1 MRVELTPVTPW
12 RHELGH
18 CLHTT
23 AGVLLAHRGLDPGI
37 VLGAAWG
44 FHYPGDLRRE
54 EYYLPGHADD
64 LFAGLAPYHGLHSRW
79 HTPAGPDE
87 GWQEVRAELCA
98 GRPVAVAADNF
109 HLPFRPAHRDVHT
122 NHLMVVHGF
131 DDEAGEV
138 YVTDPVPPA
147 HQGPLSLAALT
158 AARDSGNP
166 VRHDRD
172 MFFTA
177 NPIGNRWLS
186 WEARGPQPPFTPEF
200 AAEAMARNVR
210 DLTDPADPRTSGLPG
225 LRAFLDGA
233 WERLDSAPEV
243 VDEVFIVAGP
253 VLATTGLHGD
263 FLDRAGRESGD
274 ARLRELARQVAGV
287 AHHWAA
293 LRIAVATARADR
305 AAALPALRRR
315 SARLVESYEQVLA
328 ALGRHLSGV
337 SPTAHVSGLPRISR
351 RQTDDLPVEVTQ

>member
-1 MRVELTPVTPW
+1 MRVELAPVAPW

-18 CLHTT
+18 CLHAT
-23 AGVLLAHRGLDPGI
+23 AGVLLAHRGLDPQI
-37 VLGAAWG
+37 VLGAGWG

-54 EYYLPGHADD
+54 EYYLPGHAED
-64 LFAGLAPYHGLHSRW
+64 LFAGLAPHHGLHSRW

-109 HLPFRPAHRDVHT
+109 HLPFRPAYRDVHT

-131 DDEAGEV
+131 DDEAGEA

-147 HQGPLSLAALT
+147 YQGPLPLAALT

-186 WEARGPQPPFTPEF
+186 WEATDPQPPFTPEF
-200 AAEAMARNVR
+200 VAEVVARNVR
-210 DLTDPADPRTSGLPG
+210 GLTDPADRRTSGLPG
-225 LRAFLDGA
+225 LRAYLDGA
-233 WERLDSAPEV
+233 WERLPDAPDV

-253 VLATTGLHGD
+253 VLAVSGLHGD
-263 FLDRAGRESGD
+263 FLDRAGREFGD
-274 ARLRELARQVAGV
+274 RRLRELARLVARV
-287 AHHWAA
+287 THHWSA
-293 LRIAVATARADR
+293 LRIAVATARTDR

-315 SARLVESYEQVLA
+315 SDRVIVSYEQVLA
-328 ALGRHLSGV
+328 ALHGHLSGL
-337 SPTAHVSGLPRISR
+337 SPTAHSFGPERTSK
-351 RQTDDLPVEVTQ
+351 RQTDGLPAEVAQ